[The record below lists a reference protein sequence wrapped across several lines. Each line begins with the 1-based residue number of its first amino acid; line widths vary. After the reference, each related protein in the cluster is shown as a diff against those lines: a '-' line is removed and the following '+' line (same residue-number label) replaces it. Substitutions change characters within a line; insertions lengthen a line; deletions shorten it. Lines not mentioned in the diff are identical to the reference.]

1 MLHPSVRPVTPVWEA
16 VLEGH
21 PLHLPADFTM
31 CKKYKISSIHR
42 SQMEAI
48 MTTTKD
54 LWSWGFL
61 TKIVRRQFC
70 PWGSN
75 NIATSVMA
83 AAAPC
88 GCHLYIEKMSKEV
101 MLFTSCIY
109 ITHQLET
116 SYLEK
121 HTAYTSH
128 ATHMGSDWSTRKI
141 LRFPPWIRNTL
152 SDLWTRTLRTDTFLK
167 L

>member
-1 MLHPSVRPVTPVWEA
+1 MVAMLHPSVRPVTPVSEA
-16 VLEGH
+16 VVEGH
-21 PLHLPADFTM
+21 PLHLLTDFTM
-31 CKKYKISSIHR
+31 CQEYKISSIHR
-42 SQMEAI
+42 SQMETTMA
-48 MTTTKD
+48 TTKD

-75 NIATSVMA
+75 NIATSVT
-83 AAAPC
+83 
-88 GCHLYIEKMSKEV
+88 YTWKMSQEV

-121 HTAYTSH
+121 HTAYTSY
-128 ATHMGSDWSTRKI
+128 AKHMGSDWSTRKI

-152 SDLWTRTLRTDTFLK
+152 RDLWTRTLRTDTFLK